1 MLRSLFIVCIA
12 LLTTGACA
20 GSGTCSLLATQVDSP
35 ENNFRPPAEAVV
47 IGNGELPFFEAPS
60 VNCKIKGTFAVP
72 GSYLTLYKIY
82 KGWANV
88 MFIAQDGQDIIAWVP
103 TNRLKI
109 VGQYGSNH

>member
-1 MLRSLFIVCIA
+1 MLRSLSIVCIA
-12 LLTTGACA
+12 FLATDACA
-20 GSGTCSLLATQVDSP
+20 GGDTCSLLTTQVEGP

-60 VNCKIKGTFAVP
+60 VNCKIKGAYAIP
-72 GSYLTLYKIY
+72 GSYLTLYKID

-88 MFIAQDGQDIIAWVP
+88 MFVAKDGQDIIAWVP

-109 VGQYGSNH
+109 VGQYGRNH